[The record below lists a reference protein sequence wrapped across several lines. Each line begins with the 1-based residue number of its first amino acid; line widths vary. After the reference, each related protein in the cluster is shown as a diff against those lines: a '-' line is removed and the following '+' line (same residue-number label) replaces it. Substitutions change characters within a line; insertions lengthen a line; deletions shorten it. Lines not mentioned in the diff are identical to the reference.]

1 MQKLVVEDLGVVLGG
16 KEVLKSVSIQ
26 LQHIDIVGVVG
37 ANGAGKT
44 TLLNALAGLIP
55 VAQGRVYLDGNDV
68 THTSP
73 DERLRR
79 SISYVPDGSG
89 VFSTLTVRENLILG
103 GHIRQSTEI
112 DSVLSLLPDLV
123 DCLDRFAGSLTAF
136 QRRQCAFGRALMSQP
151 SLLMVDELSLGLSP
165 ISADALARLLPD
177 IAAHGVAIIVVEQD
191 IDRVLSLVDRA
202 YVLESGTVT
211 IEGTPGE
218 LLSSRGFVERYLW
231 GS

>member
-1 MQKLVVEDLGVVLGG
+1 MQKLLVEDLTVEIGG
-16 KEVLKSVSIQ
+16 KMVLKSVSLQ

-44 TLLNALAGLIP
+44 TLLNTLAGLVP
-55 VAQGRVYLDGNDV
+55 VANGKIYLDGNDI
-68 THTSP
+68 TCASP

-79 SISYVPDGSG
+79 SMSYVPDGSG
-89 VFSTLTVRENLILG
+89 VFSTLTVRENLVLG
-103 GHIRQSTEI
+103 GHIRQSGDIEP
-112 DSVLSLLPDLV
+112 VLSLLPDLG
-123 DCLDRFAGSLTAF
+123 DCLESFAGSLTTF

-165 ISADALARLLPD
+165 IAADALARLLPD

-191 IDRVLSLVDRA
+191 IDRALSLVDRA
-202 YVLESGTVT
+202 YVLEAGAVT
-211 IEGTPGE
+211 LEGTPGE
-218 LLSSRGFVERYLW
+218 LLSSRGFVDKYLW